1 MALNPTDST
10 NEEKTQTKLNHQDES
25 LNDTLEAISKSGSS
39 KNFAKGN
46 RSFTTLL
53 SKKSKENTSV
63 VDKISTNDL
72 QDVITFNQEEDVLS
86 EERLEKISTSSLMNL
101 QKSSINDGHQTFSNL
116 LQRTGAAGRG
126 QQSPVKSL
134 IEHQQKPSNN
144 HNVKHQEPFAE
155 NNVSKHATSTYD
167 KNDRE
172 DDIEKLVSE
181 MAAMSKIEKSLAAK
195 MEKLHTIFSLE
206 NTKFGVDHQNNKQS
220 IDHQEMAVE
229 AIHIEFNQLRGKLK
243 TFEKLLEE
251 KSGYQDIVSN
261 SKESIIK
268 KTLET
273 RIEPILQKNDDIVD
287 YHKVPNNQNIVS
299 QNLPNL
305 EKSY

>member
-10 NEEKTQTKLNHQDES
+10 NEEKTETKSNQDES

-53 SKKSKENTSV
+53 SKKSKEVNTSLNDS

-86 EERLEKISTSSLMNL
+86 EERLEKISTSSLTNL
-101 QKSSINDGHQTFSNL
+101 QKSSINDGHRTFSNL
-116 LQRTGAAGRG
+116 LQRTGASRG
-126 QQSPVKSL
+126 QK
-134 IEHQQKPSNN
+134 IEHQKPTNN
-144 HNVKHQEPFAE
+144 HNVKHQEPFSE
-155 NNVSKHATSTYD
+155 NNVSKHATSTTYD
-167 KNDRE
+167 ENDRE